1 MITSSIAVLLA
12 AGLLAAKICQQWRL
26 PSVTAYI
33 LAGLL
38 LGPSGFAL
46 LTRESLGGGLD
57 HFSHIALMLIA
68 FGVGEHLELKTLRG
82 QARSV
87 MWIAVCEAV
96 GAFVLVVLAIF
107 LVMQLSGLQ
116 IEGWTGADYLVLS
129 ILLGAVAASGSP
141 AVTLLVVR
149 ELKAHG
155 NLTTSLLAMV
165 AIDSGLA
172 LMIVGLAVSLVHSI
186 LGQAGGS
193 LLLVAGNGLLEIV
206 ASLFLG
212 VGTGLGLNLAVR
224 KLKNRGEILI
234 GGLAL
239 LLLCSE
245 GSRYLGLS
253 PLLAGM
259 AAGFTL
265 VNRAERDVRL
275 FRTLNGFEPPVYVI
289 FFILVGIG
297 FDLKLL
303 GTAGLVGVVY
313 FLARICGKLLGVA
326 VGGRLGKALPVVQQH
341 MGVALVPQAGVA
353 IGLLYFLT
361 GDPAL
366 DAYSAIT
373 TPVGLTGV
381 FLSQLIGSSCVR
393 STLIRSGEA
402 HAGIKQQFPEI
413 CDGLSAKASV
423 LHLKSTAGVRVPPW
437 AGEKLVPANSV
448 QRVVVFGT
456 THHVTVAGLA
466 RFATIF
472 AHYCHALPMAVQV
485 QKSGESVPALLF
497 QAEQK
502 EVASMGYSLVTEIVP
517 DVSVASGL
525 VAAVEYNMAHALFL
539 GYPLEGES
547 SQFHEVLEVV
557 AENVQCPV
565 VVVRFYGELHLERIL
580 VTVVDLDELKIV
592 YPLVEALNAIGSHQL
607 ELLYLLPSSEAQG
620 DRLTAKRQALLA
632 WIAVRGV
639 DIPVKVMVTDTR
651 VQAIQDEAEAYDL
664 VVMGAV
670 RSRGVKKFFFGSL
683 ADAVAHRLQKTLLI
697 VYTPEGL

>member
-1 MITSSIAVLLA
+1 MTTMTIAVLLA
-12 AGLLAAKICQQWRL
+12 AGLLAAKMCQRWRL

-46 LTRESLGGGLD
+46 VTRESLGGGLD

-87 MWIAVCEAV
+87 LWIAVCEAL
-96 GAFVLVVLAIF
+96 GAFILVTLALF

-116 IEGWTGADYLVLS
+116 IEGWAGSDYLVLS

-155 NLTTSLLAMV
+155 PFTTSLLAMV

-172 LMIVGLAVSLVHSI
+172 LMILGLAVSLVHSI
-186 LGQAGGS
+186 LGQAGSS

-206 ASLFLG
+206 ASLILG
-212 VGTGLGLNLAVR
+212 VGTGFSLDLAAKR
-224 KLKNRGEILI
+224 FKNRGEILV

-245 GSRYLGLS
+245 GSVYLGLS

-275 FRTLNGFEPPVYVI
+275 FRALNFFEPPVYVI
-289 FFILVGIG
+289 FFTLVGIG

-313 FLARICGKLLGVA
+313 FLTRICGKILGVK
-326 VGGRLGKALPVVQQH
+326 VGGRLGQASPVVRQY

-353 IGLLYFLT
+353 VGLLYFLT

-366 DAYSAIT
+366 AAYSAIT

-381 FLSQLIGSSCVR
+381 FLSQLFGSSCLR
-393 STLIRSGEA
+393 SALIRSGEA
-402 HAGIKQQFPEI
+402 SAGSNQHLPDT
-413 CDGLSAKASV
+413 CDGLTAEACV
-423 LHLKSTAGVRVPPW
+423 LHLKSTEGVSVPPW
-437 AGEKLVPANSV
+437 VGGKLVPFNAV
-448 QRVVVFGT
+448 QRVVVFAAA
-456 THHVTVAGLA
+456 HHATAGLA
-466 RFATIF
+466 RLATIF
-472 AHYCHALPMAVQV
+472 AHYCHALPMAVRV
-485 QKSGESVPALLF
+485 QKSGEKEPALQF
-497 QAEQK
+497 QSEEK
-502 EVASMGYSLVTEIVP
+502 EVAGMGYPLVTEMVP
-517 DVSVASGL
+517 DISVASGL
-525 VAAVEYNMAHALFL
+525 VAAVEYNMAHAVFL
-539 GYPLEGES
+539 GYPPEGEDG
-547 SQFHEVLEVV
+547 QFQEMLEVV

-565 VVVRFYGELHLERIL
+565 IVVRFYGELHLERIL
-580 VTVVDLDELKIV
+580 VPVVDLDELKTV
-592 YPLVEALNAIGSHQL
+592 YPLVAALSAIGAHQL
-607 ELLYLLPSSEAQG
+607 ELLYLLPSEARE
-620 DRLTAKRQALLA
+620 DRMTTERQAVLA
-632 WIAVRGV
+632 WISARGA
-639 DIPVKVMVTDTR
+639 DIPVKVVATDSR
-651 VQAIQDEAEAYDL
+651 VQTIQDEAEGYDL
-664 VVMGAV
+664 VVMGTV
-670 RSRGVKKFFFGSL
+670 RSQGVKKFFFGSL
-683 ADAVAHRLQKTLLI
+683 ADAMIHGLQKTLLV
-697 VYTPEGL
+697 VYAPTVL